1 MISSSNRSFVVTS
14 TLCIIITISN
24 SFHLILLCFKQFF
37 EIHRGFLVRA
47 GSQCI
52 VEGCALLVTSDSLQ
66 NSICL
71 VNISV
76 QSGMRV
82 MLLHRVLSSGHS
94 GRRGVD
100 SPLRI
105 TLLLM
110 ELLPLTSSSDRHLVL
125 RIEGPSNLLHVLR
138 PDLRLVRVLHQLLH
152 LEHHHTHDHDSAS
165 PQPAAPHS
173 HDVHHTQHEADEPLP
188 RQVAGSVPCGD
199 LVQPAAEQRVRPTP
213 HAPSPRA
220 PEQSGVHTRRQERRG
235 DGHAHQ
241 RRRVAT
247 GDGER
252 HAHAR
257 RQRDE
262 EAQDQVVRI
271 PAVQHLDGGP
281 ARPDLAAGGER
292 ERRAESA
299 DEKAGEELA
308 WRERRRRT
316 QSRMPM
322 TSERRDMR
330 MSARSWMTLA
340 RGEEEKEA
348 TPKAMPRMG
357 PISGETSMEATTMT
371 ELLPARPSA
380 AISPAEMRRRT

>member
-1 MISSSNRSFVVTS
+1 MHSNCVISSSSRSFVVTS
-14 TLCIIITISN
+14 TLCIILTISN
-24 SFHLILLCFKQFF
+24 SSPLILLCFKQFF
-37 EIHRGFLVRA
+37 KIHRGFLVRA
-47 GSQCI
+47 GSQRI
-52 VEGCALLVTSDSLQ
+52 VEGCALLVTSDSLH

-94 GRRGVD
+94 GHRGVY

-188 RQVAGSVPCGD
+188 RQVAGSVPRGD

-247 GDGER
+247 GDGQR

-257 RQRDE
+257 R
-262 EAQDQVVRI
+262 
-271 PAVQHLDGGP
+271 
-281 ARPDLAAGGER
+281 
-292 ERRAESA
+292 
-299 DEKAGEELA
+299 
-308 WRERRRRT
+308 
-316 QSRMPM
+316 
-322 TSERRDMR
+322 
-330 MSARSWMTLA
+330 
-340 RGEEEKEA
+340 
-348 TPKAMPRMG
+348 
-357 PISGETSMEATTMT
+357 
-371 ELLPARPSA
+371 
-380 AISPAEMRRRT
+380 

>member
-1 MISSSNRSFVVTS
+1 M
-14 TLCIIITISN
+14 
-24 SFHLILLCFKQFF
+24 
-37 EIHRGFLVRA
+37 
-47 GSQCI
+47 
-52 VEGCALLVTSDSLQ
+52 
-66 NSICL
+66 
-71 VNISV
+71 NISV

-82 MLLHRVLSSGHS
+82 MLLHRVLSSWNS
-94 GRRGVD
+94 GCRGVD

-110 ELLPLTSSSDRHLVL
+110 ELLTLTSSSDRHLVL

-152 LEHHHTHDHDSAS
+152 LEHHHAHDHDGAS
-165 PQPAAPHS
+165 PQPAAQHS

-188 RQVAGSVPCGD
+188 RQVAGSVPRGD
-199 LVQPAAEQRVRPTP
+199 LVQPAAEQRIRPTP
-213 HAPSPRA
+213 HASLPRA
-220 PEQSGVHTRRQERRG
+220 PEQSRVHAGRQERRG

-241 RRRVAT
+241 RRRVPT
-247 GDGER
+247 GDGQR

-271 PAVQHLDGGP
+271 PAVQHLGGGP
-281 ARPDLAAGGER
+281 AGPDLAAGGEG
-292 ERRAESA
+292 ERRADGA

-322 TSERRDMR
+322 TSERSDMR
-330 MSARSWMTLA
+330 MSARS
-340 RGEEEKEA
+340 
-348 TPKAMPRMG
+348 
-357 PISGETSMEATTMT
+357 
-371 ELLPARPSA
+371 
-380 AISPAEMRRRT
+380 